1 MGDLNSA
8 INEEVSEGTYTAKK
22 VLAWEAEEKVIIP
35 NDKTIPT
42 RVNPK
47 KGEKSNTLNLPIKT
61 PKLQD
66 HVKILQYILRENG
79 LQHYVIKRILE
90 MDAIA

>member
-1 MGDLNSA
+1 MTRKVRGCDDRGEEYIVMGDLNSA
-8 INEEVSEGTYTAKK
+8 INEEFSKGTYTAKK

-47 KGEKSNTLNLPIKT
+47 KGEKSNTLNLSIMT
-61 PKLQD
+61 PKL
-66 HVKILQYILRENG
+66 
-79 LQHYVIKRILE
+79 
-90 MDAIA
+90 